1 MAAKKSP
8 PEKDREVIDLGPENI
23 GKFTDLEPAPSTG
36 QAPAAES
43 QQYAKGV
50 PEPAEDPARANV
62 AASTFNE
69 ETRREVAAK
78 ALAEKIVEAKALELT
93 VDELT
98 QGIDLALENMAAG
111 MTQSEAVRLA
121 AEDIRKQKQDIPF

>member
-1 MAAKKSP
+1 MAH
-8 PEKDREVIDLGPENI
+8 
-23 GKFTDLEPAPSTG
+23 
-36 QAPAAES
+36 
-43 QQYAKGV
+43 
-50 PEPAEDPARANV
+50 AEDPAQEAKIGQGGSTQARGRRPQPN
-62 AASTFNE
+62 AAAFNARDLDFQRRGYQALNE
-69 ETRREVAAK
+69 EAK
-78 ALAEKIVEAKALELT
+78 ALAREGSRARRRQALELT

>member
-50 PEPAEDPARANV
+50 PEPAEDPARANDGSRGESTQAGRGRVQV
-62 AASTFNE
+62 AAAFNE
-69 ETRREVAAK
+69 ETSARR
-78 ALAEKIVEAKALELT
+78 
-93 VDELT
+93 
-98 QGIDLALENMAAG
+98 
-111 MTQSEAVRLA
+111 S
-121 AEDIRKQKQDIPF
+121 